1 MPVHVP
7 EPGQFFGG
15 PNSCFKV
22 QRHVVRLHGKLTVLK
37 PDVVKAPPGGTTV
50 RGLAALSDSCGPK
63 AANDEAKAVLSLSAR
78 LLNPI
83 AAPNRCGSHVRGM
96 A

>member
-1 MPVHVP
+1 
-7 EPGQFFGG
+7 
-15 PNSCFKV
+15 
-22 QRHVVRLHGKLTVLK
+22 
-37 PDVVKAPPGGTTV
+37 VVKAPPGGTTV
-50 RGLAALSDSCGPK
+50 RGLAALSDSCDPK
-63 AANDEAKAVLSLSAR
+63 AANDEAKAVLSLR

>member
-1 MPVHVP
+1 MAVHVP

-50 RGLAALSDSCGPK
+50 RGLSGARSIPGQLDRFEKSH
-63 AANDEAKAVLSLSAR
+63 LRSLVR
-78 LLNPI
+78 LPD
-83 AAPNRCGSHVRGM
+83 RYRH
-96 A
+96 